1 MAQLPVQ
8 KATATGAAGTTVT
21 TPAFASPTIVGNQ
34 LVSCSAVWNT
44 TTGNSI
50 TTTDSKTNTWT
61 RDKTQQQA
69 ANTGF
74 AVATISNAILA
85 AGKAGSSHTVTTTAS
100 LSSSDLQ
107 AVAEEYSGSTSTV
120 DQSAA
125 ATAAT
130 STTTLTATTSAT
142 TNANDLVIGCM
153 AYSTPST
160 NNHVLTPAKVNGT
173 QAGVTSLEVV
183 QDGNTICGIEASY
196 SIITATGT
204 QAVNWTYDTDASGGY
219 AAVVVVYM
227 AAAVGGGKP
236 PQDLITLNPGGIPMG
251 FIPAAQGKAPS
262 VGPVRWQNWESYP
275 WSATAAA
282 SIDVASA
289 GLLTITGAASL
300 ASSVGSL
307 AAAGTLTITGAAL
320 LSATGTVAAA
330 GTLLITGTA
339 AMTSTG
345 TLASAGTLVIVGA
358 ASLTAQGTLAAAGTL
373 VINGAAALTGLGSLA
388 SAGTLV
394 INGAA
399 NVTAPSANDIASAGT
414 LLITSAAALTAVG
427 SLAAAGAI
435 TITGFARL
443 DDGAIVATIDQPSG
457 GWPIFA
463 TLYER
468 ELSQRSVRKRKHQ
481 ELEQETAKIRNRLDR
496 EIAVELR
503 RKEKAEA
510 HKVELARLKA
520 LAVELEAAEARQVY
534 GEAVAR
540 ALERAVTAGNFSA
553 LEALDRELQ
562 RSNDETE
569 FLLMAATL
577 ILNEEG

>member
-21 TPAFASPTIVGNQ
+21 TPAFASPTVVGNQ

-130 STTTLTATTSAT
+130 STTTITATTAAT
-142 TNANDLVIGCM
+142 TNANDLVVGCL

-173 QAGVTSLEVV
+173 QTGVTSLEVV

-227 AAAVGGGKP
+227 AAASGGAVRIARYPNKGAL
-236 PQDLITLNPGGIPMG
+236 PQNYGARVIG
-251 FIPAAQGKAPS
+251 FKQGLTTP
-262 VGPVRWQNWESYP
+262 
-275 WSATAAA
+275 AA

-300 ASSVGSL
+300 ASSVGTL
-307 AAAGTLTITGAAL
+307 AAAGALTITGAAL

-399 NVTAPSANDIASAGT
+399 NLTAPSANDIASAGT

-427 SLAAAGAI
+427 SLAATGAI
-435 TITGFARL
+435 TITGLARL

-503 RKEKAEA
+503 RKEKAES
-510 HKVELARLKA
+510 HKAELARLKA
-520 LAVELEAAEARQVY
+520 IAVELEAAEARQVY
-534 GEAVAR
+534 GEAVAK

-562 RSNDETE
+562 RSNQETE